1 MTVNKI
7 YILVINCYV
16 YSSQME
22 CYYAHH
28 TFRDE
33 KQPGVIN
40 VNRGFI

>member
-22 CYYAHH
+22 SYYAHH
-28 TFRDE
+28 TLRDA
-33 KQPGVIN
+33 KQPRVIS
-40 VNRGFI
+40 VN